1 MVWQGFGRRDERV
14 SLVLAAAMGAMAFGA
29 EAPAAAHARMQ
40 ASQLAAEVRSYAIP
54 AGTVGMALNRLA
66 EENGVQMVFLAGLTR
81 DVRTGGLKGDYTLGA
96 ALDAL
101 LAGTGLSYR
110 LADDEREV
118 FIVLAQNDA
127 VRNDTSGAEALP
139 PIDIGAARPQA
150 QAGRD
155 VGSGTKGGIGYS
167 VPRAASAT
175 KTDTPIKETPVS
187 IQVVPRD
194 VIEDQ
199 KAYRV
204 QDALENVSGVQ
215 PRGSLGG
222 YRERYIVRGFSSG
235 ENFYRNGLRVTT
247 SGFTSNFETASLDR
261 IDVVKGGGSVL
272 YGRGEPSGSILFW
285 TKTPRDHAFYSFEQD
300 FGSYGYYRTNWDFGA
315 PLDDD
320 GSLAYRFSGAYA
332 DTKSFRDFGQSQNFV
347 FYPTLRW
354 RPTQD
359 TEINLGLEV
368 ANQDFR
374 ADYGVVA
381 LGNLPAPIPISR
393 SLGEPIDPNDNNR
406 TVNLDFSVKHQI
418 DESWTITNRFLA
430 SFRHSDNVDI
440 APLGHG
446 SGVGSLN
453 PDLVTLDRQAAKQYF
468 DQASYSTNLDLVGKF
483 ETFGARHT
491 TLVGVDYFNDDS
503 VYLSGGTSS
512 IGIRYP
518 INIYFPVYGRT
529 PAAFGAPTQFFDDT
543 KESWFGVYFQDQIT
557 LWDRVHILGGGRQ
570 DWVDV
575 WNTNLRTN
583 SVRKQTVGAF
593 SPRVGLLIDLAPWLS
608 AYANWS
614 ETFGA
619 NNGRDAS
626 GNQLAPQTG
635 QQYEFG
641 FKGQT
646 EDGALQATLALFDVK
661 KQNIPTRDLRF
672 PFSNVQA
679 LIGEIH
685 SRGVE
690 FDLSG
695 RIVEGLDAIVAF
707 AYTDARLEVDGG
719 GNQGHRVQ
727 GVPATSGRLWL
738 KYEFPK
744 DSLLSGF
751 TIGGGPYVVSN
762 RAGNNANDFSLPG
775 FARLD
780 LMASYRTTL
789 WNVPVTAQLNVKNA
803 LNQRYYESADTS
815 NASPRV
821 SIAPGQPLTFIGSI
835 RVQF

>member
-1 MVWQGFGRRDERV
+1 MMGSMV
-14 SLVLAAAMGAMAFGA
+14 AAAAIGAAFTGA
-29 EAPAAAHARMQ
+29 GVSHSPARAAISPQERTGAV
-40 ASQLAAEVRSYAIP
+40 QLYRIP
-54 AGTVGMALNRLA
+54 AGSMAAALNVIADENDLHVLYDARLTD
-66 EENGVQMVFLAGLTR
+66 GLKTPGLTGAYS
-81 DVRTGGLKGDYTLGA
+81 VREALGA
-96 ALDAL
+96 LLD
-101 LAGTGLSYR
+101 GTR
-110 LADDEREV
+110 LTYV
-118 FIVLAQNDA
+118 FSHDGHSVSIVLAQADNGMRNDA
-127 VRNDTSGAEALP
+127 SGAEALP
-139 PIDIGAARPQA
+139 PIDVGAARPQP
-150 QAGRD
+150 QARGD
-155 VGSGTKGGIGYS
+155 AGSGTKGAIGYS
-167 VPRAASAT
+167 VSRASSAT

-187 IQVVPRD
+187 IQVVSRE

-222 YRERYIVRGFSSG
+222 YRERYIVRGFSVG
-235 ENFYRNGLRVTT
+235 ENFYRNGLRVTS
-247 SGFTSNFETASLDR
+247 SGFTSNFETAALDR

-272 YGRGEPSGSILFW
+272 FGRGEPSGSIIFT
-285 TKTPRDHAFYSFEQD
+285 TKTPRDRAFYRFEQD

-320 GSLAYRFSGAYA
+320 GTLAYRFAGAYT
-332 DTKSFRDFGQSQNFV
+332 DTKSFREFGQSQNFV

-354 RPTQD
+354 RPTQH

-374 ADYGVVA
+374 ADYGVPA
-381 LGNLPAPIPISR
+381 LGNVPAPIPISR
-393 SLGEPIDPNDNNR
+393 WLGDPNDPMDNNR
-406 TVNLDFSVKHQI
+406 TVNLDFSIKHQI
-418 DESWTITNRFLA
+418 NESWSVTNRFLA
-430 SFRHSDNVDI
+430 SFRHSNNVDI

-446 SGVGSLN
+446 TGVGTLN
-453 PDLVTLDRQAAKQYF
+453 ADLMTLDRQASFQYI
-468 DQASYSTNLDLVGKF
+468 DQSSYSTNLDLLGKF
-483 ETFGARHT
+483 ETFGAKHT
-491 TLVGVDYFNDDS
+491 TLVGVDYFNDDAP
-503 VYLSGGTSS
+503 YRSGGSAS
-512 IGIRYP
+512 LGALYP
-518 INIYFPVYGRT
+518 INIYAPAYGLSS
-529 PAAFGAPTQFFDDT
+529 AIYGAVPTKYFSDS

-557 LWDRVHILGGGRQ
+557 LWDRVHIMGGGRQ

-575 WNTNLRTN
+575 WDTNLLN
-583 SVRKQTVGAF
+583 GSVKKQTVGAF
-593 SPRVGLLIDLAPWLS
+593 SPRVGLLVDLAPWLS

-619 NNGRDAS
+619 NNGRDAN

-635 QQYEFG
+635 EQYEFG

-661 KQNIPTRDLRF
+661 KQNISTRDLRY
-672 PFSNVQA
+672 PNSNVQA
-679 LIGEIH
+679 LIGQIH

-695 RIVEGLDAIVAF
+695 RIVEGLDAILAF
-707 AYTDARLEVDGG
+707 AYTDARIETDGG

-738 KYEFPK
+738 KYEFPS
-744 DSLLSGF
+744 DSVLSGF
-751 TIGGGPYVVSN
+751 AIGGGPYVASN

-803 LNQRYYESADTS
+803 LNQRYYESSDTS

-835 RVQF
+835 KVQF